1 MRAAQTLTVDKHAA
15 LFEHCDI
22 FIDNNDDA
30 WAFIA
35 ANAPSAKR
43 RIVVGDD
50 DAYMTIGEVCKRCRV
65 SRSWVERKSRDELL
79 PFPQPLQFGGKT
91 SARRWRRADVIAWEI
106 ERAKINGGAS

>member
-15 LFEHCDI
+15 LFEPYDI
-22 FIDNNDDA
+22 FIDTDDDA

-43 RIVVGDD
+43 RIVVSDD

-65 SRSWVERKSRDELL
+65 SRSWVERDELL
-79 PFPQPLQFGGKT
+79 LFPQPIQFGGKI
-91 SARRWRRADVIAWEI
+91 SARRWRSADVIAWEV
-106 ERAKINGGAS
+106 ERAKINGSAS

>member
-1 MRAAQTLTVDKHAA
+1 MRAAQTSTVDKRAA
-15 LFEHCDI
+15 LFECCDI

-43 RIVVGDD
+43 RIVVSDD
-50 DAYMTIGEVCKRCRV
+50 DAYMTVGELCKRCRV

-79 PFPQPLQFGGKT
+79 PFPQPLQFSGET
-91 SARRWRRADVIAWEI
+91 SARRWRRASVITWEVA
-106 ERAKINGGAS
+106 RAKINGSAS